1 MSQNKENI
9 NKLVVNIFNNIMQEE
24 ESALIVGEFKNISV
38 NDMHIIEAIGMDE
51 PKNMSKIASILNITV
66 GTLTIAI
73 NNLLKKGYVVRRRS
87 EKDRRV
93 VFISLS
99 ALGERAYEHHKRY
112 HEKIVKRLTEDL
124 EDEEVAVLQKAL
136 GHMAEKL
143 EK

>member
-73 NNLLKKGYVVRRRS
+73 NNLLKKDMWSEGEVRRIEGLSLFLYPSLENRHMSIIRGIIRRS
-87 EKDRRV
+87 
-93 VFISLS
+93 
-99 ALGERAYEHHKRY
+99 
-112 HEKIVKRLTEDL
+112 
-124 EDEEVAVLQKAL
+124 
-136 GHMAEKL
+136 
-143 EK
+143 

>member
-51 PKNMSKIASILNITV
+51 PKNMSKIASILNMTV

-99 ALGERAYEHHKRY
+99 ELGERAYEHHKRY
-112 HEKIVKRLTEDL
+112 HKTIVKRLTEDL
-124 EDEEVAVLQKAL
+124 DDEEVVVLQKAL
-136 GHMAEKL
+136 SHMSEKL